1 MIRLFTI
8 VLLISLSAF
17 AQGAITHEE
26 TSTNHG
32 LITAGNDLTVTLS
45 GAPTDGEL
53 LIAFCHRNTSVDLTA
68 TGFPAGFTKATA
80 ISVGTTTQK
89 DRRMDVGYK
98 IASSDGTTYAFT
110 NPDASISRDMQCA
123 VMVYSGV
130 NGTQLDV
137 TPTASHYVLT
147 SDTDAPDPPSITT
160 VTNNAM
166 VIIFAS
172 TSGTQ
177 NTRSC
182 TAPSGY
188 TRRFGNT
195 DSRDNAFICGA
206 EKLVTSAGAENPAA
220 WAIANGNGCGTTCT
234 DDTYAAT
241 IAIAP
246 AAATSNSVLFYVR

>member
-8 VLLISLSAF
+8 ALLISLSAF

-32 LITAGNDLTVTLS
+32 IIAAGNDLTVTLS
-45 GAPTDGEL
+45 GAPTDGEI
-53 LIAFCHRNTSVDLTA
+53 LIAFCHRNTSTDLTA
-68 TGFPAGFTKATA
+68 TGYPAGFTKATA

-147 SDTDAPDPPSITT
+147 SDTDAPAPPSITT
-160 VTNNAM
+160 ATDNAM
-166 VIIFAS
+166 VIIFGSA
-172 TSGTQ
+172 SGTQ

-188 TRRFGNT
+188 TRRFGTT

-206 EKLVTSAGAENPAA
+206 EKLVASAGAENPGA
-220 WAIANGNGCGTTCT
+220 WAIANGNGCPSCT
-234 DDTYAAT
+234 DDTYAST

-246 AAATSNSVLFYVR
+246 ASTSTSVLFYTRP